1 MEAAMSGSHLIQRVP
16 TRADFAHTDLRPGR
30 MYELEF
36 LKADEE
42 LLTAVK
48 KCCEAEK
55 RAAAERVRSF
65 VPSPDAARNVSPE
78 ALDTLLKS
86 GVAPS
91 DSVTDPQ
98 ITDYILF
105 HTTSTHALFLQD
117 IVSLRETLDGLI
129 TRRLR
134 ELFPR
139 RRALAPIISGQF
151 LYPPGSHLAW
161 HTNARVPGWRLY
173 VVHVDDPG
181 RSFFRYRDNPTGE
194 IVTAWDD
201 VWNIRLVNFDDRDP
215 FWHAV
220 YSDTFRF
227 SFGYRLHAERRRG
240 LLPRLASVVRR
251 LRLVRTS

>member
-1 MEAAMSGSHLIQRVP
+1 MSGSDLVQRIR
-16 TRADFAHTDLRPGR
+16 TRAEFAHTDLRPGR

-36 LKADEE
+36 LTADDE
-42 LLTAVK
+42 LLAAVK

-55 RAAAERVRSF
+55 LAAAERVRGF
-65 VPSPDAARNVSPE
+65 VPSPDAQRNVSHE
-78 ALDTLLKS
+78 ALDALLRS

-105 HTTSTHALFLQD
+105 HTRNTHALFRQD
-117 IVSLRETLDGLI
+117 IVSLRETLDRLI
-129 TRRLR
+129 ARRLR

-139 RRALAPIISGQF
+139 RKALAPVISGQF

-173 VVHVDDPG
+173 LVYVEDPG
-181 RSFFRYRDNPTGE
+181 RAFFRYRDTPTGE

-201 VWNIRLVNFDDRDP
+201 GWNIRLVNFDDRDP

-220 YSDTFRF
+220 YSETYRF
-227 SFGYRLHAERRRG
+227 SFGYRLDAERRPG
-240 LLPRLASVVRR
+240 LLPRLVGALRRR
-251 LRLVRTS
+251 LMRES

>member
-1 MEAAMSGSHLIQRVP
+1 MSGSHLIQRIP
-16 TRADFAHTDLRPGR
+16 TRADFARTDLRPGW
-30 MYELEF
+30 MYELDF
-36 LKADEE
+36 LRADAE
-42 LLTAVK
+42 LLAAVR

-55 RAAAERVRSF
+55 HAAAERVRSF
-65 VPSPDAARNVSPE
+65 VASPDAVRNVSPE
-78 ALDTLLKS
+78 ALEALLAS

-105 HTTSTHALFLQD
+105 HTTSTHALFLED

-129 TRRLR
+129 ARRLR

-139 RRALAPIISGQF
+139 RKSLAPIISGQF
-151 LYPPGSHLAW
+151 LYPPGSHLGW

-173 VVHVDDPG
+173 VVHVEDPG
-181 RSFFRYRDNPTGE
+181 RSFFRYRDTATGE
-194 IVTAWDD
+194 IVTAWDEG
-201 VWNIRLVNFDDRDP
+201 WNIRLVNFDDRDP

-227 SFGYRLHAERRRG
+227 SFGYRLDAERRPG

-251 LRLVRTS
+251 LGLLRTS